1 MIKVINCRS
10 KNYKNKLKLF
20 LDKRRSGKI
29 TDTSIVNK
37 IIKDIKQNKL
47 KALIKYEK
55 KFSNNKKIK
64 PTQKEINQS
73 IKTLNPKIKKAI
85 DFAYSRIFKFHNLA
99 TWEHGARNCL
109 KY

>member
-37 IIKDIKQNKL
+37 IIKDIKQN
-47 KALIKYEK
+47 
-55 KFSNNKKIK
+55 
-64 PTQKEINQS
+64 
-73 IKTLNPKIKKAI
+73 
-85 DFAYSRIFKFHNLA
+85 
-99 TWEHGARNCL
+99 
-109 KY
+109 